1 MAKASEIIGARTEEP
16 QGILDKLFA
25 IRQQALQRRR
35 ERQISEALSALEE
48 MKARNEANPTAKRTN
63 MIKSLEERY
72 RSNGILR

>member
-16 QGILDKLFA
+16 QGILDKFFA

-48 MKARNEANPTAKRTN
+48 MKAINEANPTAKRTN